1 MQQIVRADL
10 LAVSV
15 KAPDLNKKYLPFDVE
30 VGALLDEASDLRFT
44 TICTDRDAGTEV
56 LSRAMVENLEHED
69 GLVVVHDI
77 PGDSKRVE
85 VKLRNPATFSPR
97 LECETR
103 YPSELINL
111 ILDVKGP
118 AWLCDEITRDED
130 PNYVLKHL
138 ENEMRAYLGMDD
150 FAGKR
155 ILDFGC
161 GSGASTM
168 LLARLFPSTE
178 IVGVELDGELLRVA
192 RGRQRHYKV
201 ENVRFTQSPSGM
213 KLPADLGRFDLLV
226 MSAVYEHLLPQERTT
241 IMPSLWSLLDDG
253 GVLFL
258 DQTPHRFFPL
268 ELHTTSLPLINYLPD
283 ALTLKAA
290 RRFSR
295 RVGENDSW
303 ESLLR
308 AGIRGATVREI
319 QTILRHS
326 DSKAIL
332 LEPTMSGLKD
342 RVDLWFTT
350 TNPDNL
356 KTLKR
361 YAKFALKALNSV
373 TGIAI
378 VPELTLA
385 FRKEPS

>member
-1 MQQIVRADL
+1 
-10 LAVSV
+10 
-15 KAPDLNKKYLPFDVE
+15 
-30 VGALLDEASDLRFT
+30 
-44 TICTDRDAGTEV
+44 
-56 LSRAMVENLEHED
+56 
-69 GLVVVHDI
+69 VVHDI
-77 PGDSKRVE
+77 AGDSKRVE
-85 VKLRNPATFSPR
+85 VKLRNPAMFSPR
-97 LECETR
+97 LECETS
-103 YPSELINL
+103 YPTELINL

-138 ENEMRAYLGMDD
+138 QNEMRAYFGIDD

-168 LLARLFPSTE
+168 LLARLFPASE
-178 IVGVELDGELLRVA
+178 IVGIELDGELLRVA
-192 RGRQRHYKV
+192 RGRQGYYKV
-201 ENVRFTQSPSGM
+201 ANVRFMQSPSGTE
-213 KLPADLGRFDLLV
+213 LPADLGRFDLLV
-226 MSAVYEHLLPQERTT
+226 MSAVYEHLLPPERTV
-241 IMPSLWSLLDDG
+241 IMPRLWSLLGNG

-258 DQTPHRFFPL
+258 DQTPHRFFPF

-283 ALTLKAA
+283 GLTLRAA

-295 RVGENDSW
+295 RVGANDSW

-319 QTILRHS
+319 QSLLRQS
-326 DSKAIL
+326 DSEAIL

-356 KTLKR
+356 KWLKR
-361 YAKFALKALNSV
+361 PAKLALKAINSL

-385 FRKEPS
+385 FRKKMN